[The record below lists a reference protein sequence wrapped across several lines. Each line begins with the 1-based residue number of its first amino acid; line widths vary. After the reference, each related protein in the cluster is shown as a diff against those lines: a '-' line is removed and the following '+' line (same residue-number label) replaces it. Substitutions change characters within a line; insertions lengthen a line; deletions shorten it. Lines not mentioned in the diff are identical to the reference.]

1 MTRAKESSKGRVA
14 ILMGSASDHGVMRH
28 AAQALSSLDVPYVWR
43 VLSAH
48 RTPDDLAKFVDD
60 RSRGIRVWIC
70 GAGMAAHLAG
80 AVAARTADPV
90 IAVPIDSGGLGGLD
104 ALLASVQMPPGVPV
118 ATVAVGEAGARNA
131 GLLAASILAVSDE
144 ALAGRLRALRE
155 EMAGKCRA
163 ADRDL
168 DRSI

>member
-1 MTRAKESSKGRVA
+1 MTQAKGPAQGKVA
-14 ILMGSASDHGVMRH
+14 ILMGSASDREVMRE

-48 RTPDDLAKFVDD
+48 RTPDDLARFVDD
-60 RSRGIRVWIC
+60 RSHGIRVWIC

-80 AVAARTADPV
+80 AVAARTTDPV
-90 IAVPIDSGGLGGLD
+90 IAVPIDSGALGGLD
-104 ALLASVQMPPGVPV
+104 ALLASVQMPPGIPV
-118 ATVAVGEAGARNA
+118 ATVAVGKAGARNA

-144 ALAGRLRALRE
+144 DLAGRLRSLRE

-168 DRSI
+168 DRSV